1 MAITKIINI
10 GGSSPADGARHLK
23 AALKYI
29 MNPKKTSDGIWIGG
43 NCGNTVEECYSSMMQ
58 TKADWEKT
66 DGRQAYHIVL
76 SFPPGEGDE
85 ETVFAVAKEFCEEYL
100 GNGYEYAF
108 SVHNDQPHIHAHI
121 IFNSVNRLTGVKYHY
136 NNGDWEREMQP
147 VTDRICEKY
156 GLSKLQYEKAGPRV
170 GRSYAEHLANEEGRP
185 TWEKIIKR
193 DIDFAVSQVHNLDD
207 FKKYMTSLGY
217 ELRQG
222 HSEKHG
228 DYITYIAPGEGDPR
242 HRSKRDYRMGSGYVM
257 RDIVKRFGEET
268 QNDFRKAPTIS
279 DILISRPGRPL
290 SRFQVMAVYR
300 LQRLDDFHFLDLDQ
314 KEQERVHED
323 LLKIDKLR
331 EEVDMVLSRDL
342 RSKSDCEKEFERIKA
357 EIRGLDKDDPVRKDL
372 RKDKNILRR
381 VINGYKVYEEVKEAK
396 VREDM
401 VMPEPVRKDDERSG
415 ALDEDSPLTEG
426 NARSDALS
434 EETSLTEKSSGNA
447 RSNNLAEN
455 TPLTE
460 NFEDGALAKEPP
472 KPEEQE
478 AEVVEKA
485 PVPVLRGGFGGIRK
499 ENYDG

>member
-10 GGSSPADGARHLK
+10 GGNSPTDGARHLK

-29 MNPKKTSDGIWIGG
+29 MNPKKTSDGIFVGG

-58 TKADWEKT
+58 TKADWDKT

-85 ETVFAVAKEFCEEYL
+85 ETIFAVAKEFCEEYL

-108 SVHNDQPHIHAHI
+108 SVHNDQPHLHAHI

-136 NNGDWEREMQP
+136 NNGDWERYMQP

-156 GLSKLQYEKAGPRV
+156 GLSKLHYEKEGPRV
-170 GRSYAEHLANEEGRP
+170 GRSYAEHLANEEGRL

-193 DIDFAVSQVHNLDD
+193 DIDFAVSQVKDIPS
-207 FKKYMTSLGY
+207 FKAFMTSLGY

-242 HRSKRDYRMGSGYVM
+242 HRSKRDYRMGSGYLLRDLM
-257 RDIVKRFGEET
+257 RRMGEPEIGPR
-268 QNDFRKAPTIS
+268 DVPRKASIS

-314 KEQERVHED
+314 KEQERVRED

-331 EEVDMVLSRDL
+331 EEVDMILARDL
-342 RSKSDCEKEFERIKA
+342 RSKSDCEKEFDRIKA
-357 EIRGLDKDDPVRKDL
+357 EIRDLDKDDPALKEL

-396 VREDM
+396 VREDIA
-401 VMPEPVRKDDERSG
+401 VPTEPEDKPEKDTT
-415 ALDEDSPLTEG
+415 LTE
-426 NARSDALS
+426 D
-434 EETSLTEKSSGNA
+434 
-447 RSNNLAEN
+447 

-460 NFEDGALAKEPP
+460 PEDTPLT
-472 KPEEQE
+472 E
-478 AEVVEKA
+478 AENKA
-485 PVPVLRGGFGGIRK
+485 PVPILRSGGIRK

>member
-10 GGSSPADGARHLK
+10 GGNSPTDGARHLK

-29 MNPKKTSDGIWIGG
+29 MNPKKTSDGIFVGG
-43 NCGNTVEECYSSMMQ
+43 NCGNTVEECFSSMMQ
-58 TKADWEKT
+58 TKADWDKT

-85 ETVFAVAKEFCEEYL
+85 ETMFAVAKEFCEEYL

-108 SVHNDQPHIHAHI
+108 SVHNDQPHLHAHI

-136 NNGDWEREMQP
+136 NNGDWERFMQP

-156 GLSKLQYEKAGPRV
+156 GLSKLHYEKEEPRI
-170 GRSYAEHLANEEGRP
+170 GRSYAEHLANEEGRL

-193 DIDFAVSQVHNLDD
+193 DIDFAVSQVKDIPS
-207 FKKYMTSLGY
+207 FKAFMTSLGY

-242 HRSKRDYRMGSGYVM
+242 HRSKRDYRMGLGYVLRDLM
-257 RDIVKRFGEET
+257 RRVGEESIT
-268 QNDFRKAPTIS
+268 GPRKAPKAIS

-300 LQRLDDFHFLDLDQ
+300 LQRLDDFHFLDLAQ
-314 KEQERVHED
+314 KEQERVRED

-331 EEVDMVLSRDL
+331 EEVDMILARDL
-342 RSKSDCEKEFERIKA
+342 RSKSDCEKEFDRIKA
-357 EIRGLDKDDPVRKDL
+357 EIRDLDKDDPALKEL

-381 VINGYKVYEEVKEAK
+381 VISGYKVYEEIREAK
-396 VREDM
+396 VREDIA
-401 VMPEPVRKDDERSG
+401 VPKDPED
-415 ALDEDSPLTEG
+415 T
-426 NARSDALS
+426 
-434 EETSLTEKSSGNA
+434 TLTEKTERA
-447 RSNNLAEN
+447 D
-455 TPLTE
+455 LTKE
-460 NFEDGALAKEPP
+460 PEDGDMTEEP
-472 KPEEQE
+472 EIEN
-478 AEVVEKA
+478 KA
-485 PVPVLRGGFGGIRK
+485 PVPVLRSGGIRK